1 MFNAL
6 GVFRATYD
14 MVSHA
19 RQVPYSPTANQHNGV
34 LCQVVPL
41 TRNVRSDFGVV

>member
-1 MFNAL
+1 MLNAL
-6 GVFRATYD
+6 GVFRATNH

-19 RQVPYSPTANQHNGV
+19 RQVPYSPTANQHYGV

-41 TRNVRSDFGVV
+41 TRYVRGDFGVV

>member
-1 MFNAL
+1 MLNAL

-19 RQVPYSPTANQHNGV
+19 WQVPYSPTANQHYGV
-34 LCQVVPL
+34 LCQIVPL
-41 TRNVRSDFGVV
+41 ARYVRSDFGVV